1 MFEHG
6 GRTWACPSLGWSSE
20 PNRINIVKK
29 RRKMLRPGLS
39 LLTLW
44 VCCWENTAQWSI
56 HQTHSFAGMP
66 ASPLEVFSVSTLCVL
81 CGSCCFGSF
90 HCVRWPD
97 WRRGEGRAPQQP
109 GLSRFAGCPEDT
121 SRERTLTTE
130 KCPPPGL
137 VPFSMVSIPVYKQ
150 VRVMALC
157 KILPLALHLE
167 WVGNS
172 ARARDKGPAPHDVP
186 MTLLSPRFLPAEW
199 QECCSPPSF
208 RAPPLVSSVSS

>member
-20 PNRINIVKK
+20 LNRINIVKK

-39 LLTLW
+39 LDCLSLLLGEYSTMIHPPDTLIRR
-44 VCCWENTAQWSI
+44 N
-56 HQTHSFAGMP
+56 
-66 ASPLEVFSVSTLCVL
+66 ASQPFGSLLFSVSTLCVL
-81 CGSCCFGSF
+81 CGFCSFGSF

-97 WRRGEGRAPQQP
+97 WRWGEGRALQQP
-109 GLSRFAGCPEDT
+109 DLSKFVGCPENT

-130 KCPPPGL
+130 RCPQGWSLL
-137 VPFSMVSIPVYKQ
+137 VWSQFPFIQ
-150 VRVMALC
+150 VKVMALC

-167 WVGNS
+167 WVENS
-172 ARARDKGPAPHDVP
+172 PRARDKGPAPQDVP
-186 MTLLSPRFLPAEW
+186 LTLLSPRFLPAEW
-199 QECCSPPSF
+199 QECCLPPSF